1 MTADAV
7 LSDSRFALWRTI
19 IALIHADGVV
29 SPYEVHFI
37 REHTHGLNL
46 SDAQRQ
52 TLVDDLAAPQ
62 DIDEMFT
69 RITAETDK
77 RDFFSLARVLC
88 WSDGDFQ
95 QQEKMILSRLDQVYQ
110 NAESTR
116 LWRESEK
123 SIKEVMIGFR
133 DIIESEPKEKWLDRF
148 FKSVG
153 RS

>member
-7 LSDSRFALWRTI
+7 LSDSRFAMWRTI

-37 REHTHGLNL
+37 LEHTNGLNL
-46 SDAQRQ
+46 SAGQRQ
-52 TLVDDLAAPQ
+52 VLAADLAAAR
-62 DIDEMFT
+62 DIDDMFAQ
-69 RITAETDK
+69 ITAEADK

-88 WSDGDFQ
+88 WADGDFQ
-95 QQEKMILSRLDQVYQ
+95 QQEKSILARLDQAYQ
-110 NAESTR
+110 NSDSAR

-123 SIKEVMIGFR
+123 SVKEVLIGFK
-133 DIIESEPKEKWLDRF
+133 DVVEGEPKEKWLDRF